1 MLSGLRSR
9 RYTKTKI
16 SRADHSAAD
25 VSGNEA
31 AMNYE
36 KIKNILAKLG
46 EESISTVDVL
56 LAINTIVNRSNSE
69 WEGRDLVIRAL
80 DKFKLFD
87 SVEQS
92 LLLNMVRAVGLF
104 PYITPHLSSMAI
116 SDRLAYEAHRVEG
129 VEQGMVF
136 HHLQAHVF
144 SLIMQGRNVV
154 LSASTSVGKSL
165 VIDAVLA
172 QRRFKKVVVIVPTI
186 ALIDETRRRL
196 VKRFKDFNLIT
207 HPSQESVIETTNVYL
222 LTQERVLQR
231 PDLAD
236 VEFFVLDEFY
246 KMDLGNATDESTR
259 AVDLSLAF
267 HKLAKTGAQFYM
279 LGPHIQKIS
288 GLDDYEYHFIP
299 SDYSTVAVDIQN
311 FNLEMRSEERKEKLL
326 ELVTTLDS
334 PTLIYCQA
342 PPSANRV
349 AEYLIKEAGLTPV
362 PETQEIAAW
371 ISKHYH
377 PEWNVAKAISL
388 GIGIHHGG
396 VPRALQQYIVK
407 LFNEGII
414 KRIICTSTMIE
425 GVNTSAENV
434 IIYDRRLKNSTFDY
448 FTYKNISGRAGRMNK
463 YFIGKVFMLE
473 APPLE
478 QGLTVEYPIGH
489 QDENSPLGLLMQLDN
504 EYLTDISRGR
514 LQDAYANPIL
524 SPTTLIE
531 NRHVPIERQV
541 EVAETIIRDLLP
553 SSKLLDW
560 KGIPEPNQ
568 LNYLCELVYS
578 LEGGNLM
585 DYGISSSS
593 QLMWH
598 INELRTQKN
607 LPAYLKDA
615 VENRRQEHTP
625 SEAINLRLKFIRN
638 MVCFRLPRDIMAVNN
653 IQADVLAKK
662 GIEPGDF
669 SFFAEQLEN
678 MFLDPLLT
686 ALDEYG
692 IPTQI
697 STQIKNLILPSEHLN
712 DLLAKLRALA
722 PRVEYLQLTGFEK
735 SLMCWAVS
743 EM

>member
-1 MLSGLRSR
+1 
-9 RYTKTKI
+9 
-16 SRADHSAAD
+16 
-25 VSGNEA
+25 
-31 AMNYE
+31 MNYE
-36 KIKNILAKLG
+36 TIKNSLANLSDKG
-46 EESISTVDVL
+46 STVDVL
-56 LAINTIVNRSNSE
+56 LAINAIVNRSNSE

-80 DKFKLFD
+80 DKFALFD

-104 PYITPHLSSMAI
+104 PYIAPHLSNMGL

-129 VEQGMVF
+129 VEPGMVF

-144 SLIMQGRNVV
+144 SLIMQGQNVV

-196 VKRFKDFNLIT
+196 VKRFRDFNLIT
-207 HPSQESVIETTNVYL
+207 HPSQESVPDATNVYL
-222 LTQERVLQR
+222 LTQERVIQR
-231 PDLAD
+231 PDLDD
-236 VEFFVLDEFY
+236 VGFFVLDEFY
-246 KMDLGNATDESTR
+246 KIDLGSDKDESSR
-259 AVDLSLAF
+259 AIDLSLAF

-279 LGPHIQKIS
+279 LGPHIQRIS
-288 GLDDYEYHFIP
+288 GLDGYEYHFIP

-311 FNLEMRSEERKEKLL
+311 FNLGMRSEERTQKLL
-326 ELVTTLDS
+326 ELVRTLES

-342 PPSANRV
+342 PASANRV
-349 AEYLIKEAGLTPV
+349 AEYLIQDAGLTPV
-362 PETQEIAAW
+362 PETQDIAAW

-377 PEWNVAKAISL
+377 PEWNIARAIAL

-396 VPRALQQYIVK
+396 VPRALQQYMVK

-434 IIYDRRLKNSTFDY
+434 IIYDRRLKTSTFDY

-473 APPLE
+473 APPIE

-489 QDENSPLGLLMQLDN
+489 QDETSPIGLLMQLEN
-504 EYLTDISRGR
+504 EYLTEISRGR
-514 LQDAYANPIL
+514 LQEAYSNPVL
-524 SPTTLIE
+524 SPATLIE
-531 NRHVPIERQV
+531 NRHIPIERQV
-541 EVAETIIRDLLP
+541 EVAKTIIGDLP
-553 SSKLLDW
+553 DNHELLGW
-560 KGIPEPNQ
+560 KGIPEPYQ

-578 LEGGNLM
+578 LEGENLM
-585 DYGISSSS
+585 EYLIASSS
-593 QLMWH
+593 QLAWH
-598 INELRTQKN
+598 INELRNQKS
-607 LPAYLKDA
+607 LPAYLSEA
-615 VENRRQEHTP
+615 VENRWENVSA

-638 MVCFRLPRDIMAVNN
+638 MVCFRLPRDIMA
-653 IQADVLAKK
+653 IQKIQVDVLERE
-662 GIEPGDF
+662 GYEPGDF

-697 STQIKNLILPSEHLN
+697 STKIKHLILPSEHLN
-712 DLLAKLRALA
+712 DLLAKLRLLA
-722 PRVEYLQLTGFEK
+722 PRVERLQLTNFEK
-735 SLMCWAVS
+735 DVMRWAVA

>member
-1 MLSGLRSR
+1 
-9 RYTKTKI
+9 
-16 SRADHSAAD
+16 
-25 VSGNEA
+25 
-31 AMNYE
+31 MNYE
-36 KIKNILAKLG
+36 TIKNKLAKLG
-46 EESISTVDVL
+46 DKGASTTDVL

-69 WEGRDLVIRAL
+69 WEGRDLVIRSL
-80 DKFKLFD
+80 DKFNLFD
-87 SVEQS
+87 AVEQS

-104 PYITPHLSSMAI
+104 PYITPHLNNMAL

-172 QRRFKKVVVIVPTI
+172 QRRFMKVVVIVPTI

-207 HPSQESVIETTNVYL
+207 HPSQEAVPDTTNVYL
-222 LTQERVLQR
+222 LTQERVIQR
-231 PDLAD
+231 LDLAD

-246 KMDLGNATDESTR
+246 KIDLANDTDESTR

-288 GLDDYEYHFIP
+288 GLDGYEYHFIP

-311 FNLEMRSEERKEKLL
+311 FNLGMRSEERKEKLL
-326 ELVTTLDS
+326 ELVKTLDS

-349 AEYLIKEAGLTPV
+349 AEYLIKEAGLSSV

-434 IIYDRRLKNSTFDY
+434 IIYDRRLNTSTFDY
-448 FTYKNISGRAGRMNK
+448 FTYKNISGRAGRMNQ

-473 APPLE
+473 APPPE
-478 QGLTVEYPIGH
+478 EGLIVEYPIGH
-489 QDENSPLGLLMQLDN
+489 QDESSPMGLLMQLEP

-514 LQDAYANPIL
+514 LQDAYANPVL

-531 NRHVPIERQV
+531 NRHIPIERQV
-541 EVAETIIRDLLP
+541 EVAETIIRDLP
-553 SSKLLDW
+553 NSRKLLAW

-568 LNYLCELVYS
+568 VNYLCELVYN

-593 QLMWH
+593 QLAWH
-598 INELRTQKN
+598 INEIRTQKN
-607 LPAYLKDA
+607 LPEYLRDA
-615 VENRRQEHTP
+615 VDNRRQDYTP

-638 MVCFRLPRDIMAVNN
+638 MVCFRLPRDIMAVNK
-653 IQADVLAKK
+653 IQADVLAQRE
-662 GIEPGDF
+662 IEPGDF

-697 STQIKNLILPSEHLN
+697 STQVKNLILPSEHLN

-722 PRVEYLQLTGFEK
+722 PRIERLQLTDFEK
-735 SLMCWAVS
+735 SLMRWAVS

>member
-1 MLSGLRSR
+1 
-9 RYTKTKI
+9 
-16 SRADHSAAD
+16 
-25 VSGNEA
+25 
-31 AMNYE
+31 MNYE
-36 KIKNILAKLG
+36 TIKTKLAQLSDEG
-46 EESISTVDVL
+46 ASTVDVL
-56 LAINTIVNRSNSE
+56 VAINALVNRSNSA

-80 DKFKLFD
+80 DKFSAFD
-87 SVEQS
+87 PVEQS

-104 PYITPHLSSMAI
+104 PYITPHLSTMAL

-196 VKRFKDFNLIT
+196 VRRFKDFNLIT
-207 HPSQESVIETTNVYL
+207 HPTQAAEVDQINVYL

-246 KMDLGNATDESTR
+246 KIDLANDNEESSR

-288 GLDDYEYHFIP
+288 GLDGYEYHFIP

-311 FNLEMRSEERKEKLL
+311 FGLGMRSEERKEKLL
-326 ELVTTLDS
+326 ELVKSLES
-334 PTLIYCQA
+334 PTLIYCQS

-349 AEYLIKEAGLTPV
+349 AEYLIEEAGLTPV

-407 LFNEGII
+407 LFNEGVIN
-414 KRIICTSTMIE
+414 RIICTSTMIE

-434 IIYDRRLKNSTFDY
+434 IIYDRRLNKPTFDY

-478 QGLTVEYPIGH
+478 EGLTVKYPVGL
-489 QDENSPLGLLMQLDN
+489 QDEKSPMGLLMQLEN
-504 EYLTDISRGR
+504 EYLTDMSRRR
-514 LQDAYANPIL
+514 LQEAYANPVL

-531 NRHVPIERQV
+531 NRHIPIDRQV
-541 EVAETIIRDLLP
+541 EVAETIIRDLP
-553 SSKLLDW
+553 QSRSLLGW
-560 KGIPEPNQ
+560 KGIPEQ
-568 LNYLCELVYS
+568 ASQFNYLCELVYS
-578 LEGGNLM
+578 LVGGNLM

-593 QLMWH
+593 QLAWH

-607 LPAYLKDA
+607 LPTYLKQA
-615 VENRRQEHTP
+615 VDKRQGDESA

-638 MVCFRLPRDIMAVNN
+638 MVCFKLPRDIMAINK
-653 IQADVLAKK
+653 IQADVLTKR
-662 GIEPGDF
+662 GYEPGDF

-678 MFLDPLLT
+678 LFLDPLLT

-697 STQIKNLILPSEHLN
+697 STQIKHRLLPSENLN
-712 DLLAKLRALA
+712 NLLAKLRALA
-722 PRVEYLQLTGFEK
+722 PRIEHLQLTGFEK
-735 SLMCWAVS
+735 SVMRWAVA

>member
-1 MLSGLRSR
+1 M
-9 RYTKTKI
+9 K
-16 SRADHSAAD
+16 
-25 VSGNEA
+25 
-31 AMNYE
+31 YE
-36 KIKNILAKLG
+36 TIKNSLATLSDEG
-46 EESISTVDVL
+46 DSTVDVL
-56 LAINTIVNRSNSE
+56 LAINAIVNRSNSE

-80 DKFKLFD
+80 DKFALFD
-87 SVEQS
+87 AVEQS

-104 PYITPHLSSMAI
+104 PYITPHLNNMAL

-129 VEQGMVF
+129 VEPGMVF

-144 SLIMQGRNVV
+144 SLIMQGQNVV

-196 VKRFKDFNLIT
+196 VKRFRDFNLIT
-207 HPSQESVIETTNVYL
+207 HPSQEAVPDATNVYL
-222 LTQERVLQR
+222 LTQERVIQR
-231 PDLAD
+231 PDLED
-236 VEFFVLDEFY
+236 VGFFILDEFY
-246 KMDLGNATDESTR
+246 KIDLASDKDGSAR

-288 GLDDYEYHFIP
+288 GLDGYEYHFIP

-311 FNLEMRSEERKEKLL
+311 FNLGMRSEQRTQKLL
-326 ELVTTLDS
+326 ELVRTLES

-342 PPSANRV
+342 PASANRV
-349 AEYLIKEAGLTPV
+349 AEYLIQDAGLAPV

-377 PEWNVAKAISL
+377 PEWNVARAIAL

-407 LFNEGII
+407 LFNEGVI

-434 IIYDRRLKNSTFDY
+434 IIYDRRLKTSTLDY

-473 APPLE
+473 APPIE

-489 QDENSPLGLLMQLDN
+489 QDETSPIGLLMQLEN
-504 EYLTDISRGR
+504 EYLTEISRGR
-514 LQDAYANPIL
+514 LQEAYANPVL
-524 SPTTLIE
+524 SPATLIE
-531 NRHVPIERQV
+531 NRHIPIERQV
-541 EVAETIIRDLLP
+541 EVAQTIIRDLAD
-553 SSKLLDW
+553 SQELLGW
-560 KGIPEPNQ
+560 KGIPEPYQ

-578 LEGGNLM
+578 LEGRNLM
-585 DYGISSSS
+585 DYLISSSS
-593 QLMWH
+593 QLAWH
-598 INELRTQKN
+598 INELRNQKN
-607 LPAYLKDA
+607 LPAYLRDA
-615 VENRRQEHTP
+615 VENRREDVSA

-638 MVCFRLPRDIMAVNN
+638 MVCFKLPRDIMAIHK
-653 IQADVLAKK
+653 IQVDVLEKH
-662 GIEPGDF
+662 GHEPGDF

-692 IPTQI
+692 IPTQV
-697 STQIKNLILPSEHLN
+697 STQIKHLILPSEHLN
-712 DLLAKLRALA
+712 DLLAKLRSLA
-722 PRVEYLQLTGFEK
+722 PRVESLQLTTFEK
-735 SLMCWAVS
+735 GLMQWAVA

>member
-1 MLSGLRSR
+1 
-9 RYTKTKI
+9 
-16 SRADHSAAD
+16 
-25 VSGNEA
+25 
-31 AMNYE
+31 MNYE
-36 KIKNILAKLG
+36 TIKHKLAKLDDEG
-46 EESISTVDVL
+46 ASTIDVL
-56 LAINTIVNRSNSE
+56 LAINIIVNRGNPE

-104 PYITPHLSSMAI
+104 PYITPHLGNMAL

-129 VEQGMVF
+129 VEKGMVF

-172 QRRFKKVVVIVPTI
+172 QRLFKKVVVIVPTI

-207 HPSQESVIETTNVYL
+207 HPTQEAVPDTTNVYL
-222 LTQERVLQR
+222 LTQERVIQR

-246 KMDLGNATDESTR
+246 KIDLTNDTDESSR

-288 GLDDYEYHFIP
+288 GLDGYEYHFIP

-311 FNLEMRSEERKEKLL
+311 FNLNMRSEERKEKLL

-349 AEYLIKEAGLTPV
+349 AEHLIQEAGLIPV

-434 IIYDRRLKNSTFDY
+434 IIYDRRLNNTKFDY

-473 APPLE
+473 AAPLE
-478 QGLTVEYPIGH
+478 EGLTVEYPIGH
-489 QDENSPLGLLMQLDN
+489 QDESSPMGLIMQLEP

-514 LQDAYANPIL
+514 IQEAYSNPVL
-524 SPTTLIE
+524 SAATLIE
-531 NRHVPIERQV
+531 NRHIPIERQV
-541 EVAETIIRDLLP
+541 EVAETIIRDLTH
-553 SSKLLDW
+553 SRKLLGW

-568 LNYLCELVYS
+568 INYLCELVYS

-593 QLMWH
+593 QLAWH

-607 LPAYLKDA
+607 LPAYLRDA
-615 VENRRQEHTP
+615 VANRRQEHTP

-638 MVCFRLPRDIMAVNN
+638 MVCFRLPRDIMAINQ
-653 IQADVLAKK
+653 IQADVLAKR

-669 SFFAEQLEN
+669 SFFSEQLEN

-697 STQIKNLILPSEHLN
+697 STKIKSLILPSEHLN

-722 PRVEYLQLTGFEK
+722 PRVERLQLNGFEK
-735 SLMCWAVS
+735 SLMRWAVA

>member
-1 MLSGLRSR
+1 
-9 RYTKTKI
+9 
-16 SRADHSAAD
+16 
-25 VSGNEA
+25 
-31 AMNYE
+31 MNYE
-36 KIKNILAKLG
+36 TIKNSLATLSDEG
-46 EESISTVDVL
+46 SLTVDVL
-56 LAINTIVNRSNSE
+56 LAINAIVNRSNSE

-80 DKFKLFD
+80 DKFALFD
-87 SVEQS
+87 AVEQS

-104 PYITPHLSSMAI
+104 PYITPHLNNMAL

-144 SLIMQGRNVV
+144 SLIMQGQNVV

-172 QRRFKKVVVIVPTI
+172 QRRFKKAVVIVPTI

-196 VKRFKDFNLIT
+196 VKRFRDFNLIT
-207 HPSQESVIETTNVYL
+207 HPSQEAVPYVTNVYL
-222 LTQERVLQR
+222 LTQERVIQR
-231 PDLAD
+231 PDLDD

-246 KMDLGNATDESTR
+246 KIDLGSDKDGSTR

-288 GLDDYEYHFIP
+288 GLYDYEYHFIP
-299 SDYSTVAVDIQN
+299 SDYSTVAVDVQN
-311 FNLEMRSEERKEKLL
+311 FNLGMRSEERTQKLL
-326 ELVTTLDS
+326 ELVRTLES

-342 PPSANRV
+342 PASANRV
-349 AEYLIKEAGLTPV
+349 AEYLIQDAGLTPV

-377 PEWNVAKAISL
+377 PEWNVARAIAL
-388 GIGIHHGG
+388 GVGIHHGG

-407 LFNEGII
+407 LFNDGVL

-434 IIYDRRLKNSTFDY
+434 IIYDRRLKTSTFDY

-473 APPLE
+473 APPIE

-489 QDENSPLGLLMQLDN
+489 QDETSPIGLLMQLEN

-514 LQDAYANPIL
+514 LQEAYANPVL
-524 SPTTLIE
+524 SPSTLIE
-531 NRHVPIERQV
+531 NRHIPIERQV
-541 EVAETIIRDLLP
+541 EVAKTIISDLP
-553 SSKLLDW
+553 DSQGLLGW

-578 LEGGNLM
+578 LEGKNLM
-585 DYGISSSS
+585 DYLISSSS
-593 QLMWH
+593 QLAWH
-598 INELRTQKN
+598 INELRNQKN
-607 LPAYLKDA
+607 LPAYLNDA
-615 VENRRQEHTP
+615 VENRWEDVSA

-638 MVCFRLPRDIMAVNN
+638 MVCFKLPRDIMAIHK
-653 IQADVLAKK
+653 IQVDVLEQN
-662 GIEPGDF
+662 GYEPGDF

-697 STQIKNLILPSEHLN
+697 STKIKHLILPSEHLN
-712 DLLAKLRALA
+712 DLLAKLRLLA
-722 PRVEYLQLTGFEK
+722 PRVERLQLTSFEK
-735 SLMCWAVS
+735 GLMQWAVA

>member
-1 MLSGLRSR
+1 
-9 RYTKTKI
+9 
-16 SRADHSAAD
+16 
-25 VSGNEA
+25 
-31 AMNYE
+31 MNYE
-36 KIKNILAKLG
+36 TIKSKLANLG
-46 EESISTVDVL
+46 NDGASTIDAL
-56 LAINTIVNRSNSE
+56 LAINTIVNKSNSA

-80 DKFKLFD
+80 DKFSLFD

-104 PYITPHLSSMAI
+104 PYITPHLRNMAL

-172 QRRFKKVVVIVPTI
+172 QRIFKKVVVIVPTI

-207 HPSQESVIETTNVYL
+207 HPTQEAVPDTTNVYL
-222 LTQERVLQR
+222 LTQERVIQR

-246 KMDLGNATDESTR
+246 KIDLANDTDESTR

-267 HKLAKTGAQFYM
+267 HKLAKTDAQFYM

-288 GLDDYEYHFIP
+288 GLEGYEYHFIP

-311 FNLEMRSEERKEKLL
+311 FNLGMRSDERKKKLL

-349 AEYLIKEAGLTPV
+349 AEYLIQEAGLTPL

-396 VPRALQQYIVK
+396 VPRALQQYMVK
-407 LFNEGII
+407 LFNEGTI

-434 IIYDRRLKNSTFDY
+434 IIYDRRLNTSTFDY

-478 QGLTVEYPIGH
+478 QGLTVAYPIGQ
-489 QDENSPLGLLMQLDN
+489 QDESSPMGLLMQLEN

-514 LQDAYANPIL
+514 LQEAYANPLL
-524 SPTTLIE
+524 SPATLIE
-531 NRHVPIERQV
+531 NRHIPIERQI
-541 EVAETIIRDLLP
+541 EVAETVIRDLPDSRKFLG
-553 SSKLLDW
+553 W
-560 KGIPEPNQ
+560 KGIPEPYQ
-568 LNYLCELVYS
+568 LNYLCELIYT
-578 LEGGNLM
+578 LEGNNLM
-585 DYGISSSS
+585 DYLISSSS
-593 QLMWH
+593 QLAWH
-598 INELRTQKN
+598 INELRNQKN
-607 LPAYLKDA
+607 LPTYLRDA
-615 VENRRQEHTP
+615 VASRRSDDTA

-638 MVCFRLPRDIMAVNN
+638 MVRFRLPRDIMAVNK
-653 IQADVLAKK
+653 IQADVLGKK

-697 STQIKNLILPSEHLN
+697 STQIKSLILPSDNLN

-722 PRVEYLQLTGFEK
+722 PRVGRLQLTSFEK
-735 SLMCWAVS
+735 SLMGWAVA

>member
-1 MLSGLRSR
+1 
-9 RYTKTKI
+9 
-16 SRADHSAAD
+16 
-25 VSGNEA
+25 
-31 AMNYE
+31 MNYE
-36 KIKNILAKLG
+36 TIKNSLANLSG
-46 EESISTVDVL
+46 EGASTVDVL
-56 LAINTIVNRSNSE
+56 LAINAIVNRSNSD

-80 DKFKLFD
+80 DKFTLFD
-87 SVEQS
+87 AVEQS

-104 PYITPHLSSMAI
+104 PYITPHLSNMAL

-129 VEQGMVF
+129 VEPGMVF

-144 SLIMQGRNVV
+144 SLIIQGENVV

-172 QRRFKKVVVIVPTI
+172 QRRFNKVVVIVPTI

-196 VKRFKDFNLIT
+196 VKRFRDFNLIT
-207 HPSQESVIETTNVYL
+207 HPSQEAVPDATNVYL
-222 LTQERVLQR
+222 LTQERVIQR
-231 PDLAD
+231 PDLDD
-236 VEFFVLDEFY
+236 VGFFILDEFY
-246 KMDLGNATDESTR
+246 KIDLGSDKDESTR

-288 GLDDYEYHFIP
+288 GLDGYEYHFIP

-311 FNLEMRSEERKEKLL
+311 FNLGMRSEQRTQKLL
-326 ELVTTLDS
+326 ELVRTLES

-342 PPSANRV
+342 PASANRV
-349 AEYLIKEAGLTPV
+349 AEYLIQDAGLNPV

-377 PEWNVAKAISL
+377 PEWNVARAIAL

-434 IIYDRRLKNSTFDY
+434 IIYDRRLKTSTFDY

-473 APPLE
+473 APPVE

-489 QDENSPLGLLMQLDN
+489 QDETSPIGLLMQLEN

-514 LQDAYANPIL
+514 LQEAYANPVL
-524 SPTTLIE
+524 SPATLIE
-531 NRHVPIERQV
+531 NRHIPIERQV
-541 EVAETIIRDLLP
+541 KVAKTIIGALPDNHELL
-553 SSKLLDW
+553 SW
-560 KGIPEPNQ
+560 KGIPEPYQ

-578 LEGGNLM
+578 LEGENLM
-585 DYGISSSS
+585 EYLIASSS
-593 QLMWH
+593 QLAWH
-598 INELRTQKN
+598 INELRNQKN
-607 LPAYLKDA
+607 LPSYLIEA
-615 VENRRQEHTP
+615 VENRWENVSP

-638 MVCFRLPRDIMAVNN
+638 MVCFRLPRDIMAIHK
-653 IQADVLAKK
+653 IQVDVL
-662 GIEPGDF
+662 GQHGYEPGDF

-697 STQIKNLILPSEHLN
+697 STKIKHLILPSEHLN
-712 DLLAKLRALA
+712 DLLAKLRSLA
-722 PRVEYLQLTGFEK
+722 PRVETLQLTAFEK
-735 SLMCWAVS
+735 GLMQWAVA

>member
-1 MLSGLRSR
+1 
-9 RYTKTKI
+9 
-16 SRADHSAAD
+16 
-25 VSGNEA
+25 
-31 AMNYE
+31 MNYE

-172 QRRFKKVVVIVPTI
+172 QRRFKKVVVIVPTN

>member
-1 MLSGLRSR
+1 
-9 RYTKTKI
+9 
-16 SRADHSAAD
+16 
-25 VSGNEA
+25 
-31 AMNYE
+31 MNYE
-36 KIKNILAKLG
+36 TIKNSLANLSDKG
-46 EESISTVDVL
+46 ASTVDVL
-56 LAINTIVNRSNSE
+56 LAINAIVNRSNSE

-80 DKFKLFD
+80 DKFALFD
-87 SVEQS
+87 TVERS

-104 PYITPHLSSMAI
+104 PYITPHLSNMAL

-129 VEQGMVF
+129 VEPGMVF

-144 SLIMQGRNVV
+144 SLIMQGQNVV

-196 VKRFKDFNLIT
+196 VKRFRDFNLIT
-207 HPSQESVIETTNVYL
+207 HPSQEAVPYVTNVYL

-231 PDLAD
+231 LDLDD

-246 KMDLGNATDESTR
+246 KIDLGNDKNGSTR

-288 GLDDYEYHFIP
+288 GLYDYEYHFIP
-299 SDYSTVAVDIQN
+299 SDYSTVAVDVQN
-311 FNLEMRSEERKEKLL
+311 FNLGMRSEERTQKLL
-326 ELVTTLDS
+326 ELVRTLES

-342 PPSANRV
+342 PASANRV
-349 AEYLIKEAGLTPV
+349 AEYLIQDAGLTPA

-377 PEWNVAKAISL
+377 PEWNVARAIAL

-407 LFNEGII
+407 LFNEGVI

-434 IIYDRRLKNSTFDY
+434 IIYDRRLKTSTFDY

-473 APPLE
+473 APPIE

-489 QDENSPLGLLMQLDN
+489 QDETSPIGLLMQLEN

-514 LQDAYANPIL
+514 LQEAYANPML
-524 SPTTLIE
+524 SPATLIE
-531 NRHVPIERQV
+531 NRHIPIERQV
-541 EVAETIIRDLLP
+541 EVAKTIISDLP
-553 SSKLLDW
+553 DSQELLGW

-578 LEGGNLM
+578 LEGKNLM
-585 DYGISSSS
+585 DYLISSSS
-593 QLMWH
+593 QLAWH
-598 INELRTQKN
+598 INELRNQKN
-607 LPAYLKDA
+607 LPAYLNDA
-615 VENRRQEHTP
+615 VENRWEDVSA

-638 MVCFRLPRDIMAVNN
+638 MVCFKLPRDIMAIHK
-653 IQADVLAKK
+653 IQVDVLEQN
-662 GIEPGDF
+662 GYEPGDF

-697 STQIKNLILPSEHLN
+697 STKIKHLILPSEHLN
-712 DLLAKLRALA
+712 DLLAKLRLLA
-722 PRVEYLQLTGFEK
+722 PGVEQLQLTSFEK
-735 SLMCWAVS
+735 GLMHWAVA

>member
-1 MLSGLRSR
+1 
-9 RYTKTKI
+9 
-16 SRADHSAAD
+16 
-25 VSGNEA
+25 
-31 AMNYE
+31 MNYE
-36 KIKNILAKLG
+36 TIKNKLAKLG
-46 EESISTVDVL
+46 GEDTSTIDVL
-56 LAINTIVNRSNSE
+56 LAINTTVNRSNPS

-87 SVEQS
+87 KVEQS

-104 PYITPHLSSMAI
+104 PYITPHLSNIALP
-116 SDRLAYEAHRVEG
+116 DRLAYEAHRVDG

-144 SLIMQGRNVV
+144 SLLMQGRNVV

-172 QRRFKKVVVIVPTI
+172 QRLFKKVVVIVPTI

-207 HPSQESVIETTNVYL
+207 HPSQEALPDTTNVYL
-222 LTQERVLQR
+222 LTQERVIQR

-246 KMDLGNATDESTR
+246 KIDLANDTDESTR
-259 AVDLSLAF
+259 AVDLTLAF

-288 GLDDYEYHFIP
+288 GLDGYEYHFIP

-311 FNLEMRSEERKEKLL
+311 FNLGARSDERPEKLL
-326 ELVTTLDS
+326 ELVKSLDS

-349 AEYLIKEAGLTPV
+349 AEYLIKNAGLTPL
-362 PETQEIAAW
+362 PDTQEIAAW

-434 IIYDRRLKNSTFDY
+434 IIYDRRLNTSTIDY

-473 APPLE
+473 APPVE
-478 QGLTVEYPIGH
+478 EGLTVEYPIGH
-489 QDENSPLGLLMQLDN
+489 QDEGSPMGLLMQLEP

-514 LQDAYANPIL
+514 LQEAYANPVL
-524 SPTTLIE
+524 SPATLIE
-531 NRHVPIERQV
+531 NRHIPIDRQV
-541 EVAETIIRDLLP
+541 EVADTIIRELPKSRQLL
-553 SSKLLDW
+553 SW
-560 KGIPEPNQ
+560 KGIPEPSQ

-578 LEGGNLM
+578 LEGKNLM
-585 DYGISSSS
+585 DYLISSSS
-593 QLMWH
+593 QLAWH
-598 INELRTQKN
+598 INALRNQKS
-607 LPAYLKDA
+607 LPGYLREA
-615 VENRRQEHTP
+615 VESRRGDHAP

-638 MVCFRLPRDIMAVNN
+638 MACFRLPRDIMAVNK
-653 IQADVLAKK
+653 IQADVLTKR

-722 PRVEYLQLTGFEK
+722 PRVQRLQLTGFEK
-735 SLMCWAVS
+735 SLMSWAVA

>member
-1 MLSGLRSR
+1 
-9 RYTKTKI
+9 
-16 SRADHSAAD
+16 
-25 VSGNEA
+25 
-31 AMNYE
+31 MNYE
-36 KIKNILAKLG
+36 TIKNSLANLSDEG
-46 EESISTVDVL
+46 ASTVDVL
-56 LAINTIVNRSNSE
+56 LAINAIVNRSNSD

-80 DKFKLFD
+80 DKFTLFD
-87 SVEQS
+87 AVEQS

-104 PYITPHLSSMAI
+104 PYITPHLSNMAL

-129 VEQGMVF
+129 VEPGMVF

-144 SLIMQGRNVV
+144 SLIMQGQNVV

-196 VKRFKDFNLIT
+196 VKRFRDFNLIT
-207 HPSQESVIETTNVYL
+207 HPSQEAVPDGTNVYL
-222 LTQERVLQR
+222 LTQERVIQR
-231 PDLAD
+231 PDLDD

-246 KMDLGNATDESTR
+246 KIDLGSDKDESTR

-288 GLDDYEYHFIP
+288 GLDGYEYHFIP
-299 SDYSTVAVDIQN
+299 SDFSTVAVDIQN
-311 FNLEMRSEERKEKLL
+311 FNLGMRSEERTQKLL
-326 ELVTTLDS
+326 ELVRTLES

-342 PPSANRV
+342 PASANRV
-349 AEYLIKEAGLTPV
+349 AEYLIQDAGLTPV

-371 ISKHYH
+371 ISEQYH
-377 PEWNVAKAISL
+377 PEWNVARAIAL

-407 LFNEGII
+407 LFNEGVI

-434 IIYDRRLKNSTFDY
+434 IIYDRRLKMSTLDY

-473 APPLE
+473 APPIE

-489 QDENSPLGLLMQLDN
+489 QDETSPIGLLMQLEN

-514 LQDAYANPIL
+514 LQEAYANPVL
-524 SPTTLIE
+524 SPATLIE
-531 NRHVPIERQV
+531 NRHIPIERQV
-541 EVAETIIRDLLP
+541 EVAKTIISDLP
-553 SSKLLDW
+553 DSQELLGW

-568 LNYLCELVYS
+568 LNYLCKLVWI
-578 LEGGNLM
+578 LEDKNLM
-585 DYGISSSS
+585 DYLISSSS
-593 QLMWH
+593 QLAWH
-598 INELRTQKN
+598 INELRNQKN
-607 LPAYLKDA
+607 LPAYLSEA
-615 VENRRQEHTP
+615 VEKRWEDVSA
-625 SEAINLRLKFIRN
+625 SEAINLRLKFMRN
-638 MVCFRLPRDIMAVNN
+638 IVCFRLPRDIMAIHK
-653 IQADVLAKK
+653 IQVDVLEQH
-662 GIEPGDF
+662 GYEPGDF

-697 STQIKNLILPSEHLN
+697 STKIKHLILPSEHLN
-712 DLLAKLRALA
+712 DLLAKLRSLA
-722 PRVEYLQLTGFEK
+722 PRVESLQLTAFEK
-735 SLMCWAVS
+735 GLMQWAVA

>member
-1 MLSGLRSR
+1 
-9 RYTKTKI
+9 
-16 SRADHSAAD
+16 
-25 VSGNEA
+25 
-31 AMNYE
+31 MNYE
-36 KIKNILAKLG
+36 TIKNSLANLSDKG
-46 EESISTVDVL
+46 ASTVDVL
-56 LAINTIVNRSNSE
+56 LAINAIVNRSNSE

-80 DKFKLFD
+80 DKFALFD
-87 SVEQS
+87 TVERS

-104 PYITPHLSSMAI
+104 PYITPHLSNMAL

-129 VEQGMVF
+129 VEPGMVF

-144 SLIMQGRNVV
+144 SLIMQGQNVV

-196 VKRFKDFNLIT
+196 VKRFRDFNLIT
-207 HPSQESVIETTNVYL
+207 HPSQEAVPYVTNVYL

-231 PDLAD
+231 PDLGD

-246 KMDLGNATDESTR
+246 KIDLGSDKNGSTR

-288 GLDDYEYHFIP
+288 GLYDYEYHFIP
-299 SDYSTVAVDIQN
+299 SDYSTVAVDVQN
-311 FNLEMRSEERKEKLL
+311 FNLGMRSEERTQKLL
-326 ELVTTLDS
+326 ELVRTLES

-342 PPSANRV
+342 PASANRV
-349 AEYLIKEAGLTPV
+349 AEYLIQDAGLTPA

-377 PEWNVAKAISL
+377 PEWNVARAIAL

-407 LFNEGII
+407 LFNEGVI

-434 IIYDRRLKNSTFDY
+434 IIYDRRLKTSTFDY

-473 APPLE
+473 APPIE

-489 QDENSPLGLLMQLDN
+489 QDETSPIGLLMQLEN

-514 LQDAYANPIL
+514 LQEAYANPML
-524 SPTTLIE
+524 SPATLIE
-531 NRHVPIERQV
+531 NRHIPIERQV
-541 EVAETIIRDLLP
+541 EVAKTIISDLP
-553 SSKLLDW
+553 DSQELLGW

-578 LEGGNLM
+578 LEGKNLM
-585 DYGISSSS
+585 DYLISSSS
-593 QLMWH
+593 QLAWH
-598 INELRTQKN
+598 INELRNQKN
-607 LPAYLKDA
+607 LPAYLNDA
-615 VENRRQEHTP
+615 VENRWEDVSA

-638 MVCFRLPRDIMAVNN
+638 MVCFKLPRDIMAIHK
-653 IQADVLAKK
+653 IQVDVLEQS
-662 GIEPGDF
+662 GCEPGDF

-697 STQIKNLILPSEHLN
+697 STKIKHLILPSEHLN
-712 DLLAKLRALA
+712 DLLAKLRLLA
-722 PRVEYLQLTGFEK
+722 PGVEQLQLTSFEK
-735 SLMCWAVS
+735 GLMHWAVA

>member
-1 MLSGLRSR
+1 
-9 RYTKTKI
+9 
-16 SRADHSAAD
+16 
-25 VSGNEA
+25 
-31 AMNYE
+31 MNYE
-36 KIKNILAKLG
+36 TIKNSLANLSD
-46 EESISTVDVL
+46 EDALTVDVL
-56 LAINTIVNRSNSE
+56 LAINSIVNRSNSE

-80 DKFKLFD
+80 DKFALFD
-87 SVEQS
+87 AVEQS

-104 PYITPHLSSMAI
+104 PYITPHLSKLAL

-144 SLIMQGRNVV
+144 SLIMQGKNVV

-196 VKRFKDFNLIT
+196 VKRFRDFNLIT
-207 HPSQESVIETTNVYL
+207 HPSQGAVPDVTNVYL
-222 LTQERVLQR
+222 LTQERVIQR
-231 PDLAD
+231 PDLDD

-246 KMDLGNATDESTR
+246 KIDLGNDKGKSTR

-288 GLDDYEYHFIP
+288 GLYDYEYHFIP
-299 SDYSTVAVDIQN
+299 SDYSTVAVDVQN
-311 FNLEMRSEERKEKLL
+311 FNLGMRSEERAQKLL
-326 ELVTTLDS
+326 ELVRTLES

-342 PPSANRV
+342 PASANRV
-349 AEYLIKEAGLTPV
+349 AEYLIQDAGLTPV

-377 PEWNVAKAISL
+377 PEWNVARAIAL

-407 LFNEGII
+407 LFNEGVL

-434 IIYDRRLKNSTFDY
+434 IIYDRRLKTSTFDY

-473 APPLE
+473 APPIE

-489 QDENSPLGLLMQLDN
+489 QDETSPIGLLMQLEN

-514 LQDAYANPIL
+514 LLEAYANPML
-524 SPTTLIE
+524 SPATLIE
-531 NRHVPIERQV
+531 NRHIPIERQV
-541 EVAETIIRDLLP
+541 EVAKTIISDLP
-553 SSKLLDW
+553 GSQELLGW

-578 LEGGNLM
+578 LEGKNLM
-585 DYGISSSS
+585 AYLISSSS
-593 QLMWH
+593 QLAWH
-598 INELRTQKN
+598 INELRNQKN
-607 LPAYLKDA
+607 LPAYLNDA
-615 VENRRQEHTP
+615 VENRWEDVSA

-638 MVCFRLPRDIMAVNN
+638 MVCFKLPRDIMAIHK
-653 IQADVLAKK
+653 IQVDVLEQN
-662 GIEPGDF
+662 GYEPGDF

-697 STQIKNLILPSEHLN
+697 STKIKHLILPSEHLN
-712 DLLAKLRALA
+712 DLLAKLRLLA
-722 PRVEYLQLTGFEK
+722 PRVERLQLTSFEK
-735 SLMCWAVS
+735 GLMQWAVA

>member
-1 MLSGLRSR
+1 
-9 RYTKTKI
+9 
-16 SRADHSAAD
+16 
-25 VSGNEA
+25 
-31 AMNYE
+31 MNYE
-36 KIKNILAKLG
+36 TVKYKLANLCDEG
-46 EESISTVDVL
+46 ASTIDVL
-56 LAINTIVNRSNSE
+56 VAINTIVNRGNPE
-69 WEGRDLVIRAL
+69 CDGRDLVIRAL
-80 DKFKLFD
+80 DKFKIFD

-104 PYITPHLSSMAI
+104 PYITPHLGNMAL

-172 QRRFKKVVVIVPTI
+172 QRLFKKVVVIVPTI

-196 VKRFKDFNLIT
+196 VKRFMDFNLIT
-207 HPSQESVIETTNVYL
+207 HPSQEAVPDTTNVYL
-222 LTQERVLQR
+222 LTQERVIQR

-246 KMDLGNATDESTR
+246 KIDLANDTDESTR
-259 AVDLSLAF
+259 AIDLSLAF

-288 GLDDYEYHFIP
+288 GLDGYEYHFIP

-311 FNLEMRSEERKEKLL
+311 FNLGMRSEERKEKLL
-326 ELVTTLDS
+326 ELVTTLES

-349 AEYLIKEAGLTPV
+349 AEYLIQEAGLTPV

-377 PEWNVAKAISL
+377 PEWNIGKAIAL

-407 LFNEGII
+407 LFNEGVI
-414 KRIICTSTMIE
+414 KQIICTSTMIE

-434 IIYDRRLKNSTFDY
+434 IIYDRRLNTSTFDY

-473 APPLE
+473 APPVE

-489 QDENSPLGLLMQLDN
+489 QDESSPMGLLMQLEP
-504 EYLTDISRGR
+504 EYLSDISRGR
-514 LQDAYANPIL
+514 LQEAYSNPVL
-524 SPTTLIE
+524 SPATLIE
-531 NRHVPIERQV
+531 NRHIPIERQV
-541 EVAETIIRDLLP
+541 EVAETIIRDLP
-553 SSKLLDW
+553 DSRKLLGW
-560 KGIPEPNQ
+560 KGIPEPSQ
-568 LNYLCELVYS
+568 LDYLCELIYS
-578 LEGGNLM
+578 LENRNLM
-585 DYGISSSS
+585 DYLISSSS
-593 QLMWH
+593 QLAWH
-598 INELRTQKN
+598 IKELQNQKN

-615 VENRRQEHTP
+615 VENRRNDDTA

-638 MVCFRLPRDIMAVNN
+638 MVCFRLPRDIMAVNK
-653 IQADVLAKK
+653 IQADVLGKK
-662 GIEPGDF
+662 EIEPGDF

-697 STQIKNLILPSEHLN
+697 STQIKSLILPSDNLN
-712 DLLAKLRALA
+712 DLLTKLRALA
-722 PRVEYLQLTGFEK
+722 PRVDRLQLSDFEK
-735 SLMCWAVS
+735 SLMGWAID

>member
-1 MLSGLRSR
+1 
-9 RYTKTKI
+9 
-16 SRADHSAAD
+16 
-25 VSGNEA
+25 
-31 AMNYE
+31 MNYE
-36 KIKNILAKLG
+36 TIKNKLAKLG
-46 EESISTVDVL
+46 DESASTIDVL
-56 LAINTIVNRSNSE
+56 QAINTTVNRSNSE

-80 DKFKLFD
+80 DKFQLFD
-87 SVEQS
+87 AVEQS

-104 PYITPHLSSMAI
+104 PYITPHLSNIAL
-116 SDRLAYEAHRVEG
+116 SDRLAYEAHRVDG

-144 SLIMQGRNVV
+144 SLLMQGRNVV

-172 QRRFKKVVVIVPTI
+172 QRLFKKVVVIVPII

-207 HPSQESVIETTNVYL
+207 HPSQEALPATTNVYL
-222 LTQERVLQR
+222 LTQERVIQR

-246 KMDLGNATDESTR
+246 KIDLANDTDESTR

-288 GLDDYEYHFIP
+288 GLDGYEYHFIP

-311 FNLEMRSEERKEKLL
+311 FNLGMRSEKRPEKLL
-326 ELVTTLDS
+326 ELVKSLDS

-349 AEYLIKEAGLTPV
+349 AEYLIKNAGLTPV

-407 LFNEGII
+407 LFNEGLI

-434 IIYDRRLKNSTFDY
+434 IIYDRRLNTSTLDY

-473 APPLE
+473 AAPLE
-478 QGLTVEYPIGH
+478 EGLTVEYPIGH
-489 QDENSPLGLLMQLDN
+489 QDESSPMGLLMQLEP

-514 LQDAYANPIL
+514 LQEAYTNPIL
-524 SPTTLIE
+524 SPATLIE
-531 NRHVPIERQV
+531 NRHIPIDRQV
-541 EVAETIIRDLLP
+541 EVADTIIRDLAN
-553 SSKLLDW
+553 SRKLLGW
-560 KGIPEPNQ
+560 KGIPEPSQ

-578 LEGGNLM
+578 LEGKNLM
-585 DYGISSSS
+585 DYMISSSS
-593 QLMWH
+593 QLAWH
-598 INELRTQKN
+598 INALRNQKS
-607 LPAYLKDA
+607 LPSYLKEA
-615 VENRRQEHTP
+615 VDNRRGDETA

-638 MVCFRLPRDIMAVNN
+638 MACFRLPRDIMAINK
-653 IQADVLAKK
+653 IQTDVLTKR
-662 GIEPGDF
+662 GTEPGDF

-712 DLLAKLRALA
+712 DLLAKLRTLA
-722 PRVEYLQLTGFEK
+722 PRVERLQLTHFEK
-735 SLMCWAVS
+735 SLMSWAVA

>member
-1 MLSGLRSR
+1 
-9 RYTKTKI
+9 
-16 SRADHSAAD
+16 
-25 VSGNEA
+25 
-31 AMNYE
+31 MNYE
-36 KIKNILAKLG
+36 TIKNSLANLSDEG
-46 EESISTVDVL
+46 ASTVDVL
-56 LAINTIVNRSNSE
+56 LAINAIVNRSNSD

-80 DKFKLFD
+80 DKFALFD
-87 SVEQS
+87 AVEQS

-104 PYITPHLSSMAI
+104 PYITPHLSNMAL

-129 VEQGMVF
+129 VEPGMVF

-144 SLIMQGRNVV
+144 SLIMQGQNVV

-196 VKRFKDFNLIT
+196 VKRFRDFNLIT
-207 HPSQESVIETTNVYL
+207 HPSQEALPDATNVYL
-222 LTQERVLQR
+222 LTQERVIQR
-231 PDLAD
+231 PDLDD
-236 VEFFVLDEFY
+236 VGFFILDEFY
-246 KMDLGNATDESTR
+246 KIDLASDKDGSTR

-288 GLDDYEYHFIP
+288 GLDGYEYHFIP

-311 FNLEMRSEERKEKLL
+311 FNLGMRSEQRTQKLL
-326 ELVTTLDS
+326 ELVRTLES

-342 PPSANRV
+342 PASANRV
-349 AEYLIKEAGLTPV
+349 AEYLIQDAGLTPV

-377 PEWNVAKAISL
+377 PEWNVARAIAL

-434 IIYDRRLKNSTFDY
+434 IIYDRRLKSSTFDY

-473 APPLE
+473 APPVE

-489 QDENSPLGLLMQLDN
+489 QDESSPIGLLMQLEN
-504 EYLTDISRGR
+504 EYLTDTSRSR
-514 LQDAYANPIL
+514 LQEAYSNPDL
-524 SPTTLIE
+524 SPATLIE
-531 NRHVPIERQV
+531 NRHIPIERQV
-541 EVAETIIRDLLP
+541 KVAKTIIGELPDNHGLL
-553 SSKLLDW
+553 SW
-560 KGIPEPNQ
+560 KGIPEPDQ

-578 LEGGNLM
+578 LEGDNLM
-585 DYGISSSS
+585 DYLISSSS
-593 QLMWH
+593 QLAWH
-598 INELRTQKN
+598 INELRNQKD
-607 LPAYLKDA
+607 LPAYLSEA
-615 VENRRQEHTP
+615 VENRWENVSA

-638 MVCFRLPRDIMAVNN
+638 MVCFRLPRDIMAIHK
-653 IQADVLAKK
+653 IQVDVLEQK
-662 GIEPGDF
+662 GYEPGDF

-697 STQIKNLILPSEHLN
+697 STKIKHLILPSERLN
-712 DLLAKLRALA
+712 DLLAKLRLLA
-722 PRVEYLQLTGFEK
+722 PRVERLQLTNFEK
-735 SLMCWAVS
+735 DVMQWAVA

>member
-1 MLSGLRSR
+1 
-9 RYTKTKI
+9 
-16 SRADHSAAD
+16 
-25 VSGNEA
+25 
-31 AMNYE
+31 MNYE
-36 KIKNILAKLG
+36 TIKNILAKLG
-46 EESISTVDVL
+46 EEDASTVDVL
-56 LAINTIVNRSNSE
+56 LAINTIVNKSNSE

-87 SVEQS
+87 AVEQS

-104 PYITPHLSSMAI
+104 PYITPHLKSMAI

-129 VEQGMVF
+129 VEQDMVF

-144 SLIMQGRNVV
+144 SLIMQSRNVV

-222 LTQERVLQR
+222 LTQERVIQR
-231 PDLAD
+231 PDLTD

-246 KMDLGNATDESTR
+246 KIDLGNATDESTR

-311 FNLEMRSEERKEKLL
+311 FNLEMRSEERKAKLL

-349 AEYLIKEAGLTPV
+349 AEYLIQEAELTPV

-434 IIYDRRLKNSTFDY
+434 IIYDRRLKSSTFDY

-478 QGLTVEYPIGH
+478 QGLTVEYPIGN
-489 QDENSPLGLLMQLDN
+489 QDENSPMGLLMQLEN
-504 EYLTDISRGR
+504 EYLTDTSRAR
-514 LQDAYANPIL
+514 LQDAYANPVL

-541 EVAETIIRDLLP
+541 EVAETIIRDLPP
-553 SSKLLDW
+553 SSELLGW
-560 KGIPEPNQ
+560 KGIPEPDQ
-568 LNYLCELVYS
+568 LNYLCNLVYS

-593 QLMWH
+593 QLAWH

-607 LPAYLKDA
+607 LPAYLRDA

-625 SEAINLRLKFIRN
+625 SEAINLRLRFIRN
-638 MVCFRLPRDIMAVNN
+638 MVCFRLPRDIMAANK
-653 IQADVLAKK
+653 IQADILEKE

-722 PRVEYLQLTGFEK
+722 PRLERLQLSGFEK
-735 SLMCWAVS
+735 SLMRWAVS

>member
-1 MLSGLRSR
+1 M
-9 RYTKTKI
+9 K
-16 SRADHSAAD
+16 
-25 VSGNEA
+25 
-31 AMNYE
+31 YE
-36 KIKNILAKLG
+36 TIKNKLAELG
-46 EESISTVDVL
+46 DDGASTIDVL

-69 WEGRDLVIRAL
+69 WESRDLVIRAL
-80 DKFKLFD
+80 DKFTLFD
-87 SVEQS
+87 AVEQS

-104 PYITPHLSSMAI
+104 PYITPHLSNMAL

-196 VKRFKDFNLIT
+196 VKRFKEFNLIT
-207 HPSQESVIETTNVYL
+207 HPSQEAVPDATNVYL
-222 LTQERVLQR
+222 LTQERVIQR

-236 VEFFVLDEFY
+236 VDFFVLDEFY
-246 KMDLGNATDESTR
+246 KIDLANDTDESTR
-259 AVDLSLAF
+259 AIDLSLAF

-288 GLDDYEYHFIP
+288 GLEGYEYHFIP

-311 FNLEMRSEERKEKLL
+311 FNLGARSEERKEKLL

-349 AEYLIKEAGLTPV
+349 AEYLIKEAGLSPV

-434 IIYDRRLKNSTFDY
+434 IIYDRRLNTSTLDY
-448 FTYKNISGRAGRMNK
+448 FTYKNISGRAGRMKK

-473 APPLE
+473 APVLE
-478 QGLTVEYPIGH
+478 QGLTVEYPIGL
-489 QDENSPLGLLMQLDN
+489 QDESSPMGLLMQLEN
-504 EYLTDISRGR
+504 EYLTDVSRDR
-514 LQDAYANPIL
+514 LQEAYANPVL
-524 SPTTLIE
+524 SAKTLID
-531 NRHVPIERQV
+531 NRHIPIERQV
-541 EVAETIIRDLLP
+541 EVAETIIRGLP
-553 SSKLLDW
+553 HSHKLLEW
-560 KGIPEPNQ
+560 RGIPEPNQ
-568 LNYLCELVYS
+568 INYLCELIYS

-585 DYGISSSS
+585 DYGISSNA
-593 QLMWH
+593 QLAWH
-598 INELRTQKN
+598 INELRNQKN
-607 LPAYLKDA
+607 LPAYLRDA
-615 VENRRQEHTP
+615 VASRRQEHTP

-638 MVCFRLPRDIMAVNN
+638 MVCFRLPRDIMAINK
-653 IQADVLAKK
+653 IQADVLAKR

-697 STQIKNLILPSEHLN
+697 STQIKKLILPSEHLN
-712 DLLAKLRALA
+712 ELLAKLRALA
-722 PRVEYLQLTGFEK
+722 PRVERLPLTGFEK
-735 SLMCWAVS
+735 TLMRWAVA

>member
-1 MLSGLRSR
+1 M
-9 RYTKTKI
+9 
-16 SRADHSAAD
+16 
-25 VSGNEA
+25 
-31 AMNYE
+31 
-36 KIKNILAKLG
+36 
-46 EESISTVDVL
+46 DVL
-56 LAINTIVNRSNSE
+56 LAINAIVNRSNSE

-80 DKFKLFD
+80 DKFALFD
-87 SVEQS
+87 VVEQS

-104 PYITPHLSSMAI
+104 PYITPHLSNMAL

-129 VEQGMVF
+129 VESGMVF

-144 SLIMQGRNVV
+144 SLIMQGQNVV

-196 VKRFKDFNLIT
+196 VKRFRDFNLIT
-207 HPSQESVIETTNVYL
+207 HPSQEAVPYVTNVYL
-222 LTQERVLQR
+222 LTQERVIQR
-231 PDLAD
+231 PDLGD

-246 KMDLGNATDESTR
+246 KIDLGSDKDGSTR

-288 GLDDYEYHFIP
+288 GLYDYEYHFIP
-299 SDYSTVAVDIQN
+299 SDYSTVAVDVQN
-311 FNLEMRSEERKEKLL
+311 FNLGMRSEERTQKLL
-326 ELVTTLDS
+326 ELVRTLES

-342 PPSANRV
+342 PASANRV
-349 AEYLIKEAGLTPV
+349 AEYLIQDAGLTPV

-377 PEWNVAKAISL
+377 PEWNVAKAIAL

-407 LFNEGII
+407 LFNEGVI

-434 IIYDRRLKNSTFDY
+434 IIYDRRLKTSTFDY

-473 APPLE
+473 APPIE

-489 QDENSPLGLLMQLDN
+489 QDETSPIGLLMQLEN

-514 LQDAYANPIL
+514 LQEAYANPML
-524 SPTTLIE
+524 SPATLIE
-531 NRHVPIERQV
+531 NRHIPIERQV
-541 EVAETIIRDLLP
+541 EVAKTIISDLP
-553 SSKLLDW
+553 DSQELLGW

-578 LEGGNLM
+578 LEGKNLM
-585 DYGISSSS
+585 DYLISSSS
-593 QLMWH
+593 QLAWH
-598 INELRTQKN
+598 INELRNQKN
-607 LPAYLKDA
+607 LPAYLNDA
-615 VENRRQEHTP
+615 VETRWKDVSA

-638 MVCFRLPRDIMAVNN
+638 MVCFKLPRDIMVIHK
-653 IQADVLAKK
+653 IQVDVLEQS
-662 GIEPGDF
+662 GYEPGDF

-697 STQIKNLILPSEHLN
+697 STKITANQQHPPPLFPPRSQ
-712 DLLAKLRALA
+712 LRTM
-722 PRVEYLQLTGFEK
+722 RVGGK
-735 SLMCWAVS
+735 SQNGLSAQSFVFAGDIH
-743 EM
+743 

>member
-1 MLSGLRSR
+1 
-9 RYTKTKI
+9 
-16 SRADHSAAD
+16 
-25 VSGNEA
+25 
-31 AMNYE
+31 MNYE
-36 KIKNILAKLG
+36 TIKNSLANLSD
-46 EESISTVDVL
+46 EDASTVDVL
-56 LAINTIVNRSNSE
+56 LAINAIVNRSNSE

-80 DKFKLFD
+80 DKFALFD
-87 SVEQS
+87 AVEQS

-104 PYITPHLSSMAI
+104 PYITPHLSNMTL

-129 VEQGMVF
+129 VEPGMVF

-144 SLIMQGRNVV
+144 SLIMQGQNVV

-172 QRRFKKVVVIVPTI
+172 QRRFNKVVVIVPTI

-196 VKRFKDFNLIT
+196 VKRFRDFNLIT
-207 HPSQESVIETTNVYL
+207 HPSQEAVPDATNVYL
-222 LTQERVLQR
+222 LTQERVIQR
-231 PDLAD
+231 PDLDD
-236 VEFFVLDEFY
+236 VGFFVLDEFY
-246 KMDLGNATDESTR
+246 KIDLGSDKDKSTR

-288 GLDDYEYHFIP
+288 GLDGYEYHFIP

-311 FNLEMRSEERKEKLL
+311 FNLGMRSEARTQKLL
-326 ELVTTLDS
+326 ELVRTLES

-342 PPSANRV
+342 PASANRV
-349 AEYLIKEAGLTPV
+349 AEYLIQDAGLTPM

-377 PEWNVAKAISL
+377 PEWNVARAIAL

-396 VPRALQQYIVK
+396 VPRALQQYVVK

-434 IIYDRRLKNSTFDY
+434 IIYDRRLKTSTLDY

-473 APPLE
+473 APPIE

-489 QDENSPLGLLMQLDN
+489 QDETSPIGLLMQLEN
-504 EYLTDISRGR
+504 EYLTEISRGR
-514 LQDAYANPIL
+514 LQEAYSNPLL
-524 SPTTLIE
+524 SPATLIE
-531 NRHVPIERQV
+531 NRHIPIERQV
-541 EVAETIIRDLLP
+541 EVAKKIIRDLPDSQEWLG
-553 SSKLLDW
+553 W
-560 KGIPEPNQ
+560 KGIPEPYQ
-568 LNYLCELVYS
+568 LHYLCELVYS
-578 LEGGNLM
+578 LEGENLM
-585 DYGISSSS
+585 DYLISSSS
-593 QLMWH
+593 QLAWH
-598 INELRTQKN
+598 INELRNQKN
-607 LPAYLKDA
+607 LPAYLSDA
-615 VENRRQEHTP
+615 VENRRENVSA

-638 MVCFRLPRDIMAVNN
+638 MVCFRLPRDIMAIHK
-653 IQADVLAKK
+653 IQIDVLEQK
-662 GIEPGDF
+662 GYEPGDF

-697 STQIKNLILPSEHLN
+697 STKIKHLILPSEHLN
-712 DLLAKLRALA
+712 DLLAKLRLLA
-722 PRVEYLQLTGFEK
+722 PRMERLQLTSFEK
-735 SLMCWAVS
+735 GLMQWAVA

>member
-1 MLSGLRSR
+1 
-9 RYTKTKI
+9 
-16 SRADHSAAD
+16 
-25 VSGNEA
+25 
-31 AMNYE
+31 MNYE
-36 KIKNILAKLG
+36 TIKNSLAKLSDEG
-46 EESISTVDVL
+46 VSTVDVL
-56 LAINTIVNRSNSE
+56 LAINAVVNRSNAE

-80 DKFKLFD
+80 DKFALFD
-87 SVEQS
+87 AVEQS

-104 PYITPHLSSMAI
+104 PYITPHLSNMAL

-129 VEQGMVF
+129 VEPGMVF

-144 SLIMQGRNVV
+144 SLIMQGQNVV

-196 VKRFKDFNLIT
+196 VKRFRDFNLIT
-207 HPSQESVIETTNVYL
+207 HPSQEAVPDVTNVYL
-222 LTQERVLQR
+222 LTQERVIQR
-231 PDLAD
+231 PDLDD

-246 KMDLGNATDESTR
+246 KIDLGSDKDESSR

-288 GLDDYEYHFIP
+288 GLDGYEYHFIP
-299 SDYSTVAVDIQN
+299 SDFSTVAVDIQN
-311 FNLEMRSEERKEKLL
+311 FNLGMRSEERTQKLL
-326 ELVTTLDS
+326 ELVRTLES

-342 PPSANRV
+342 PASANRV
-349 AEYLIKEAGLTPV
+349 AEYLIQDAGLTLV

-377 PEWNVAKAISL
+377 PEWNVARAIAL

-407 LFNEGII
+407 LFNEGVI

-434 IIYDRRLKNSTFDY
+434 IIYDRRLKMSTLDY

-473 APPLE
+473 APPIE

-489 QDENSPLGLLMQLDN
+489 QDETSPIGLLMQLEN

-514 LQDAYANPIL
+514 LQEAYANPLL
-524 SPTTLIE
+524 SPATLIE
-531 NRHVPIERQV
+531 NRHIPIERQV
-541 EVAETIIRDLLP
+541 EVAKTIISDLP
-553 SSKLLDW
+553 DSQELLGW

-568 LNYLCELVYS
+568 LNYLCELVYI
-578 LEGGNLM
+578 LEDKNLM
-585 DYGISSSS
+585 DYLISSSS
-593 QLMWH
+593 QLAWH
-598 INELRTQKN
+598 INELRNQKN
-607 LPAYLKDA
+607 LPAYLSEA
-615 VENRRQEHTP
+615 VENRWENISA
-625 SEAINLRLKFIRN
+625 SEAVNLRLKFIRN
-638 MVCFRLPRDIMAVNN
+638 MMCFRLPRDIMAIHK
-653 IQADVLAKK
+653 IQVDVLEQH
-662 GIEPGDF
+662 GYEPGDF

-697 STQIKNLILPSEHLN
+697 STKIKHLILPSERLN
-712 DLLAKLRALA
+712 DLLAKLRSLA
-722 PRVEYLQLTGFEK
+722 PRVESLQLTAFEK
-735 SLMCWAVS
+735 GLMQWAVA

>member
-1 MLSGLRSR
+1 
-9 RYTKTKI
+9 
-16 SRADHSAAD
+16 
-25 VSGNEA
+25 
-31 AMNYE
+31 MNYE
-36 KIKNILAKLG
+36 TIKNKLAKLG
-46 EESISTVDVL
+46 DESASTIDVL
-56 LAINTIVNRSNSE
+56 QAINTTVNRSNSE

-80 DKFKLFD
+80 DKFQLFD
-87 SVEQS
+87 AVEQS

-104 PYITPHLSSMAI
+104 PYITPHLSNIAL
-116 SDRLAYEAHRVEG
+116 SDRLAYEAHRVDG

-144 SLIMQGRNVV
+144 SLLMQGRNVV

-172 QRRFKKVVVIVPTI
+172 QRLFKKVVVIVPTI

-207 HPSQESVIETTNVYL
+207 HPSQEALPATTNVYL
-222 LTQERVLQR
+222 LTQERVIQR

-246 KMDLGNATDESTR
+246 KIDLANDTDESTR

-288 GLDDYEYHFIP
+288 GLDGYEYHFIP

-311 FNLEMRSEERKEKLL
+311 FNLGMRSEKRPEKLL
-326 ELVTTLDS
+326 ELVKSLDS

-349 AEYLIKEAGLTPV
+349 AEYLIKNAGLTPV

-407 LFNEGII
+407 LFNEGLI

-434 IIYDRRLKNSTFDY
+434 IIYDRRLNTSTLDY

-473 APPLE
+473 AAPLE
-478 QGLTVEYPIGH
+478 EGLTVEYPIGH
-489 QDENSPLGLLMQLDN
+489 QDESSPMGLLMQLEP

-514 LQDAYANPIL
+514 LQEAYTNPIL
-524 SPTTLIE
+524 SPATLIE
-531 NRHVPIERQV
+531 NRHIPIDRQV
-541 EVAETIIRDLLP
+541 EVADTIIRDLAN
-553 SSKLLDW
+553 SRKLLGW
-560 KGIPEPNQ
+560 KGIPEPSQ

-578 LEGGNLM
+578 LEGKNLM
-585 DYGISSSS
+585 DYMISSSS
-593 QLMWH
+593 QLAWH
-598 INELRTQKN
+598 INALRNQKS
-607 LPAYLKDA
+607 LPSYLKEA
-615 VENRRQEHTP
+615 VDNRRGDETA

-638 MVCFRLPRDIMAVNN
+638 MACFRLPRDIMAINK
-653 IQADVLAKK
+653 IQTDVLTKR
-662 GIEPGDF
+662 GTEPGDF

-712 DLLAKLRALA
+712 DLLAKLRTLA
-722 PRVEYLQLTGFEK
+722 PRVERLQLTHFEK
-735 SLMCWAVS
+735 SLMSWAVA

>member
-1 MLSGLRSR
+1 
-9 RYTKTKI
+9 
-16 SRADHSAAD
+16 
-25 VSGNEA
+25 
-31 AMNYE
+31 MNYE
-36 KIKNILAKLG
+36 TIKNSLANLSYEG
-46 EESISTVDVL
+46 ALTVDVL
-56 LAINTIVNRSNSE
+56 LAINSIVNRSNSE

-80 DKFKLFD
+80 DKFALFD
-87 SVEQS
+87 AVEQS

-104 PYITPHLSSMAI
+104 PYITPHLSKLAL

-144 SLIMQGRNVV
+144 SLIMQGKNVV

-196 VKRFKDFNLIT
+196 VKRFRNFNLIT
-207 HPSQESVIETTNVYL
+207 HPSQGAVPDVTNVYL
-222 LTQERVLQR
+222 LTQERVIQR
-231 PDLAD
+231 PDLDD

-246 KMDLGNATDESTR
+246 KIDLGNDKGESTR

-288 GLDDYEYHFIP
+288 GLYDYEYHFIP
-299 SDYSTVAVDIQN
+299 SDYSTVAVDVQN
-311 FNLEMRSEERKEKLL
+311 FNLGMRSEERAQKLL
-326 ELVTTLDS
+326 ELVRTLES

-342 PPSANRV
+342 PASANRV
-349 AEYLIKEAGLTPV
+349 AEYLIQDAGLTPV

-377 PEWNVAKAISL
+377 PEWNVARAIAL

-407 LFNEGII
+407 LFNEGVI

-434 IIYDRRLKNSTFDY
+434 IIYDRRLKTSTLDY

-473 APPLE
+473 APPIE

-489 QDENSPLGLLMQLDN
+489 QSETSPIGLLMQLEN

-514 LQDAYANPIL
+514 LLEAYANPIL
-524 SPTTLIE
+524 SPATLIE
-531 NRHVPIERQV
+531 NRHIPIDRQV
-541 EVAETIIRDLLP
+541 EVAKTIISDLP
-553 SSKLLDW
+553 GSQELLGW
-560 KGIPEPNQ
+560 KGIPEPSQ

-578 LEGGNLM
+578 LEGKNLM
-585 DYGISSSS
+585 DYLISSSS
-593 QLMWH
+593 QLAWH
-598 INELRTQKN
+598 INELRNQKN
-607 LPAYLKDA
+607 LPAYLNDA
-615 VENRRQEHTP
+615 VENRWEDVSA

-638 MVCFRLPRDIMAVNN
+638 MVCFKLPRDIMAIHK
-653 IQADVLAKK
+653 IQVDVLEQN
-662 GIEPGDF
+662 GYEPGDF

-678 MFLDPLLT
+678 MFLDPLIT

-697 STQIKNLILPSEHLN
+697 STQIKHLILPSEHLN
-712 DLLAKLRALA
+712 DLLAKLRLLA
-722 PRVEYLQLTGFEK
+722 PRVEQLQLTSFEK
-735 SLMCWAVS
+735 GLMQWAVA

>member
-1 MLSGLRSR
+1 
-9 RYTKTKI
+9 
-16 SRADHSAAD
+16 
-25 VSGNEA
+25 
-31 AMNYE
+31 MNYE
-36 KIKNILAKLG
+36 TIKKKLALLSDEG
-46 EESISTVDVL
+46 ASTIDVL
-56 LAINTIVNRSNSE
+56 LAINTIVNRNNSE

-80 DKFKLFD
+80 DKFSMFD
-87 SVEQS
+87 PVEQS

-104 PYITPHLSSMAI
+104 PYITPHLSNMALP
-116 SDRLAYEAHRVEG
+116 DRLAYAAHRVEG

-196 VKRFKDFNLIT
+196 VRRFKDFNLIT
-207 HPSQESVIETTNVYL
+207 HPSQEAVPSTINVYL
-222 LTQERVLQR
+222 LTQERVIQR

-246 KMDLGNATDESTR
+246 KIDLANDQDESTR

-311 FNLEMRSEERKEKLL
+311 FNLGMRSGERKEKLL
-326 ELVTTLDS
+326 ELVKTLDS

-362 PETQEIAAW
+362 AETQEIATW

-434 IIYDRRLKNSTFDY
+434 IIYDRRLNTSTLDY

-473 APPLE
+473 APPPE

-489 QDENSPLGLLMQLDN
+489 QNENSPMGLLMQLEN
-504 EYLTDISRGR
+504 EYLTDVSRGR
-514 LQDAYANPIL
+514 LQEAYANPVL
-524 SPTTLIE
+524 SPVTLIE
-531 NRHVPIERQV
+531 NRHIPIDRQV
-541 EVAETIIRDLLP
+541 EVAEKIIRDLP
-553 SSKLLDW
+553 HSRSLLAW
-560 KGIPEPNQ
+560 KGIPEQANQ

-593 QLMWH
+593 QLAWH

-607 LPAYLKDA
+607 LPAYLRDA
-615 VENRRQEHTP
+615 VANRREDDTA

-638 MVCFRLPRDIMAVNN
+638 MVCFRLPRDIMAINK
-653 IQADVLAKK
+653 IQADVLTKRR
-662 GIEPGDF
+662 IEPGDF
-669 SFFAEQLEN
+669 SFFSEQLEN
-678 MFLDPLLT
+678 LFLDPLLT

-697 STQIKNLILPSEHLN
+697 SIQIKNLILPSENLN

-722 PRVEYLQLTGFEK
+722 PRIERLQLSSFEK
-735 SLMCWAVS
+735 SLMHWAVA

>member
-1 MLSGLRSR
+1 
-9 RYTKTKI
+9 
-16 SRADHSAAD
+16 
-25 VSGNEA
+25 
-31 AMNYE
+31 MNYE

-46 EESISTVDVL
+46 EDNTKAVDML

-80 DKFKLFD
+80 DKFTYFD

-104 PYITPHLSSMAI
+104 PYITPHLSCMAI

-136 HHLQAHVF
+136 HHLQAHTF

-222 LTQERVLQR
+222 LTQERVIQR
-231 PDLAD
+231 TDLAD

-246 KMDLGNATDESTR
+246 KIDLGSSTDGSSR

-326 ELVTTLDS
+326 ELVATLDT

-349 AEYLIKEAGLTPV
+349 AEYLIQEAKLTPV
-362 PETQEIAAW
+362 PETQEIAEW
-371 ISKHYH
+371 ISEHYH

-407 LFNEGII
+407 LFNDGII

-489 QDENSPLGLLMQLDN
+489 QDENSPMGLLMQLEN

-514 LQDAYANPIL
+514 LQDVYANPVL

-541 EVAETIIRDLLP
+541 EVAETIIHDLQ
-553 SSKLLDW
+553 SNSNLLDW
-560 KGIPEPNQ
+560 KGIPEPSQ
-568 LNYLCELVYS
+568 LNYLCELVYN

-585 DYGISSSS
+585 DYGISSSL
-593 QLMWH
+593 QLVWH

-607 LPAYLKDA
+607 LPAYLSDA
-615 VENRRQEHTP
+615 VKNRRQEHTP

-662 GIEPGDF
+662 GVEPGDF
-669 SFFAEQLEN
+669 RFFAEQLEN

-697 STQIKNLILPSEHLN
+697 SVQLKNLILPSEHLN
-712 DLLAKLRALA
+712 DLLDKLRSLA
-722 PRVEYLQLTGFEK
+722 PKIEHLQLTHFEK
-735 SLMCWAVS
+735 NLMYWAVS

>member
-1 MLSGLRSR
+1 
-9 RYTKTKI
+9 
-16 SRADHSAAD
+16 
-25 VSGNEA
+25 
-31 AMNYE
+31 
-36 KIKNILAKLG
+36 
-46 EESISTVDVL
+46 
-56 LAINTIVNRSNSE
+56 
-69 WEGRDLVIRAL
+69 
-80 DKFKLFD
+80 
-87 SVEQS
+87 
-92 LLLNMVRAVGLF
+92 
-104 PYITPHLSSMAI
+104 
-116 SDRLAYEAHRVEG
+116 
-129 VEQGMVF
+129 
-136 HHLQAHVF
+136 
-144 SLIMQGRNVV
+144 
-154 LSASTSVGKSL
+154 
-165 VIDAVLA
+165 
-172 QRRFKKVVVIVPTI
+172 
-186 ALIDETRRRL
+186 
-196 VKRFKDFNLIT
+196 KDFNLIT
-207 HPSQESVIETTNVYL
+207 HPSQEAVPDRTNVYL
-222 LTQERVLQR
+222 LTQERVIQR
-231 PDLAD
+231 LDLAD

-246 KMDLGNATDESTR
+246 KIDLANDTDESTR

-288 GLDDYEYHFIP
+288 GLDGYEYHFIP

-311 FNLEMRSEERKEKLL
+311 FNLGMRSEERKEKLL
-326 ELVTTLDS
+326 ELVKTLDS

-349 AEYLIKEAGLTPV
+349 AEYLIKEAGLTSV

-434 IIYDRRLKNSTFDY
+434 IIYDRRLNISTFDY

-473 APPLE
+473 ASPPE
-478 QGLTVEYPIGH
+478 EGLTVEYPIGH
-489 QDENSPLGLLMQLDN
+489 QDESSPMGLLMQLEP

-514 LQDAYANPIL
+514 LQDAYANPLL

-531 NRHVPIERQV
+531 NRHIPIERQV
-541 EVAETIIRDLLP
+541 EVAETIIRDLP
-553 SSKLLDW
+553 NSRQLLGW

-568 LNYLCELVYS
+568 VNYLCELVYC

-593 QLMWH
+593 QLAWH
-598 INELRTQKN
+598 INEIRTQKN
-607 LPAYLKDA
+607 LPAYLRDA
-615 VENRRQEHTP
+615 VDNRRQDHTP

-638 MVCFRLPRDIMAVNN
+638 MVCFRLPRDIMAVNK
-653 IQADVLAKK
+653 IQDDVLAQR

-722 PRVEYLQLTGFEK
+722 PRIERLQLTGFEK
-735 SLMCWAVS
+735 SLMHWAVS